1 MEWNELN
8 MIIWRCCIS
17 DLNVVSSELY
27 DKFARLNCIDKAIF
41 DSEQEIANGA
51 EVVDVEVVFV

>member
-1 MEWNELN
+1 M
-8 MIIWRCCIS
+8 S

-51 EVVDVEVVFV
+51 EVVDVEVVFVCD